1 MIYLNTPEAQY
12 RLFEA
17 SGEIR
22 DFNRDGALLSVRNPA
37 TPSNDV
43 TLSYIEEQ
51 LTSATEAS
59 GRKIQFNYALDRL
72 RSITLPDGSLISYD
86 YDRDS
91 NLTAADYGDGSVKRY
106 HYHEQGLADP
116 KLIHHLTGIT
126 SEDGRRYGTFNY
138 EPNGRVIG
146 SALESGSEQVDAVSL
161 SYDSSTTTS
170 VTYALGEKKIFSAG
184 SGLYRSLEN
193 LASEAGNDKNTY
205 LADGRLQSK
214 TDRAEPSRS
223 TSTSRH
229 IYPQSSRL
237 RVPHSN
243 NARSS
248 FAMSPKTH
256 CSNTGFTTP
265 KASYASPPFLPTMD
279 VASKLPGH
287 KQTLSPV

>member
-1 MIYLNTPEAQY
+1 M
-12 RLFEA
+12 
-17 SGEIR
+17 
-22 DFNRDGALLSVRNPA
+22 
-37 TPSNDV
+37 
-43 TLSYIEEQ
+43 
-51 LTSATEAS
+51 TSATDAS

-72 RSITLPDGSLISYD
+72 RSITLPDGSLISYE

-138 EPNGRVIG
+138 EPYGRIIG

-193 LASEAGNDKNTY
+193 LASEAGSDKNTY

-214 TDRAEPSRS
+214 TDRAGTVTKYEYQPTYLSA
-223 TSTSRH
+223 
-229 IYPQSSRL
+229 I
-237 RVPHSN
+237 V
-243 NARSS
+243 
-248 FAMSPKTH
+248 
-256 CSNTGFTTP
+256 
-265 KASYASPPFLPTMD
+265 KAAGTAQQQREEFVRD
-279 VASKLPGH
+279 VAKNALLEHRIYDPKGKLRQCQQQL
-287 KQTLSPV
+287 QTDPP